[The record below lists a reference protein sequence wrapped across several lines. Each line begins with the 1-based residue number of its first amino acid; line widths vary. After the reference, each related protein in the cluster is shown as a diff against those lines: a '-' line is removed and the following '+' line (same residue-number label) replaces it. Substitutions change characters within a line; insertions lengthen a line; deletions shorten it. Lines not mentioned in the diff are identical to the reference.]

1 MMEDEQPPVASP
13 VPSPAPERPRGAPFW
28 GYHDLFLFL
37 GLMVGGILASSLF
50 ARVLVAALHVSH
62 PVGALE
68 PLVAQLLLDVF
79 IFAALAAIFRFQY
92 DEPFWSSLAWTPMR
106 ISPVWIVILGFGT
119 AIGVAVLAVAI
130 HLPAGANPMTK
141 LLEDRT
147 SVILMAGF
155 GVTLGPLFEELVF
168 RGFLQ
173 PLVVNSLGAAPG
185 IVVAAIPF
193 GVLHYWEYGKSWRHA
208 LLISLAGAAFGW
220 MRHATGSTRASTFM
234 HASYNA
240 LNFIA
245 LFAQKENLP
254 PTW

>member
-1 MMEDEQPPVASP
+1 MMEEEQPPVASP
-13 VPSPAPERPRGAPFW
+13 VPSPAPEQRRGTPFW

-37 GLMVGGILASSLF
+37 GLMLAGVVASSLL
-50 ARVLVAALHVSH
+50 AHVLVAALHLRH
-62 PVGALE
+62 PAEALE
-68 PLVAQLLLDVF
+68 PLVAQLMLDVF
-79 IFAALAAIFRFQY
+79 AFAALAAIFRFQY

-106 ISPVWIVILGFGT
+106 ISPVRIVMLGFGT
-119 AIGVAVLAVAI
+119 AMAVALAAVAI
-130 HLPAGANPMTK
+130 HLPAGENPLTK

-173 PLVVNSLGAAPG
+173 PLLVRSLGAAPG
-185 IVVAAIPF
+185 IVAAAIPF
-193 GVLHYWEYGKSWRHA
+193 GLLHFWEYGRSWRHA
-208 LLISLAGAAFGW
+208 LLISAAGAAFGW
-220 MRHATGSTRASTFM
+220 MRQATGSTRASTLM